1 MNKFLATI
9 LVTIA
14 FTIGAY
20 TQTKELTCKLP
31 GNSAQLD
38 INEGASTAHWH
49 GGLGASD
56 HTRSAVFTSDMITWK
71 YAEKDSQGT
80 DVDYSFTLNRMTGVL
95 WMTESFYSAQFHRN
109 VFGTTSWDCSISKQ
123 VF

>member
-56 HTRSAVFTSDMITWK
+56 HTRSAAFTSEQIVWK
-71 YAEKDSQGT
+71 YSEEDSQGT
-80 DVDYSFTLNRMTGVL
+80 NVDYAFTLNRMTGVL